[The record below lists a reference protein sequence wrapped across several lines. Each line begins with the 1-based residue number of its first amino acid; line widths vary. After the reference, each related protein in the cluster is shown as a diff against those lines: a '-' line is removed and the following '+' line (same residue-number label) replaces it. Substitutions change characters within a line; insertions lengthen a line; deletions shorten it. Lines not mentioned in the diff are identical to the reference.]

1 MRKFVVLLVFAMLA
15 ALGAFVPVASA
26 APAGPKVVI
35 IVGATHGATSSYRS
49 DANAAYAEAIK
60 YTSNVVKVYS
70 PNATWSKV
78 KAAVKGASI
87 VIYLGH
93 GNGWPSPYT
102 YDPKY
107 ATKDGFG
114 LNATAGNGDY
124 NNKYYGEPYVSTL
137 DLAPNAVVL
146 LNHLCYASGNSE
158 PRDAA
163 PSQTTARKRVSN
175 FAAGFL
181 KAGAQAVIAEGR
193 GGLEPYI
200 RALFTTH
207 ATIEEVWQ
215 GAPDFNGHVRSFPS
229 TRTPGATAYT
239 DTDGASTGYY
249 RSMVARPGL
258 TTDEVTG
265 ATYAD
270 TGTDPTTL
278 VVPGNAE
285 VVTAGGGLFHDA
297 ALTPDG
303 GSGQPPATAPAGAR
317 VRTVV
322 AGNVPTTTGTG
333 SVRIQGIDAPSL
345 VGWMSVTDLLPRD
358 SRGPQVWAI
367 DTAGGRFSPNG
378 DGRSDTALLSGR
390 FSEAVAWRIR
400 ILSPNGAVLHEA
412 TGSGDDF
419 ELSWDGLN
427 GGTPFADGAYG
438 YSIYAEDAWDNTP
451 ATSTGTITIDTIPAQ
466 LTSVGP
472 DTSSERWIT
481 PNADGSRDSLT
492 WTATTAE
499 AGSFV
504 WRVLDGDGTEV
515 RRETPTVGAG
525 TTAISWDGKDDDG
538 HVVIDGLYELRIHPR
553 DVAGNQGT
561 SVSRSVR
568 VATALG
574 FVTSSKTLFY
584 PQDSDRLAKTT
595 TLGFKLARVATVTW
609 TIVDANGAVV
619 VTLLDAQP
627 TAAGPWARAF
637 DGRRAD
643 GSRLKAGTYTA
654 VVTATDGAA
663 TVSQA
668 VAFQMNAFSIRPSD
682 ATPKRGQKITVK
694 VTSAEP
700 LSARPRIFITQPGR
714 TTWSMVLTKVST
726 YEYKATVTLKT
737 GGKAGTVTFKVV
749 GTDADAHRQRT
760 SQAFAIH

>member
-1 MRKFVVLLVFAMLA
+1 MRKFVVLLAFAMLA

-35 IVGATHGATSSYRS
+35 IVGATHGATSTYRS

-87 VIYLGH
+87 VIYFGH

-114 LNATAGNGDY
+114 LNATAGNGD
-124 NNKYYGEPYVSTL
+124 NNIKYYGEPYVSTL

-158 PRDAA
+158 PGDAA

-181 KAGAQAVIAEGR
+181 KAGAQAVIADGH
-193 GGLEPYI
+193 GGPEPYI

-229 TRTPGATAYT
+229 TRTAGATAYT

-249 RSMVARPGL
+249 RSMVAQPGL

-285 VVTAGGGLFHDA
+285 VVTAGGGLYDDA

-303 GSGQPPATAPAGAR
+303 GSGQPPETVPAGAR
-317 VRTVV
+317 LRTVV
-322 AGNVPTTTGTG
+322 GGNAPTSTGTG
-333 SVRIQGIDAPSL
+333 SVQVEGIDDSSL
-345 VGWMSVTDLLPRD
+345 HGWMSVADLLPRD
-358 SRGPQVWAI
+358 SRGPQVWAV
-367 DTAGGRFSPNG
+367 DTTGGRFSPNG
-378 DGRSDTALLSGR
+378 DDRFDVADLSGR
-390 FSEAVAWRIR
+390 FSESVAWRVR
-400 ILSPNGAVLHEA
+400 ILGAGDAVLHEA
-412 TGSGDDF
+412 TGNGDDF
-419 ELSWDGLN
+419 DVTWDGLD

-438 YSIYAEDAWDNTP
+438 YSIDAEDAWENTP
-451 ATSTGTITIDTIPAQ
+451 VTQTGTITIDTIPAE
-466 LTSVGP
+466 LTSVAP
-472 DTSSERWIT
+472 DASTERWFA
-481 PNADGSRDSLT
+481 PNGDGSRDTVS

-499 AGSFV
+499 AGSIV
-504 WRVLDGDGTEV
+504 WRVLDGEGTEI
-515 RRETPTVGAG
+515 RRTTMTVKAGA
-525 TTAISWDGKDDDG
+525 TTITWDGKDDDG
-538 HVVIDGLYELRIHPR
+538 HIAADGLYEIRAYPR
-553 DVAGNQGT
+553 DATGNQGA

-568 VATALG
+568 VATTLG
-574 FVTSSKTLFY
+574 FLTTSKTLFY
-584 PQDSDRLAKTT
+584 PQDNDRFAKTT
-595 TLGFKLARVATVTW
+595 TLGFTLAHPADRD
-609 TIVDANGAVV
+609 VDHRRCVRRGRGHPARRPADRGRD
-619 VTLLDAQP
+619 LDAGLRRP
-627 TAAGPWARAF
+627 AHRWRYGSPHGG
-637 DGRRAD
+637 DVYLGRDRD
-643 GSRLKAGTYTA
+643 RRHGHG
-654 VVTATDGAA
+654 
-663 TVSQA
+663 
-668 VAFQMNAFSIRPSD
+668 
-682 ATPKRGQKITVK
+682 
-694 VTSAEP
+694 
-700 LSARPRIFITQPGR
+700 QPGR
-714 TTWSMVLTKVST
+714 RVPDERLLDP
-726 YEYKATVTLKT
+726 ALRC
-737 GGKAGTVTFKVV
+737 
-749 GTDADAHRQRT
+749 DAEARAEDHREGDLGRAACRR
-760 SQAFAIH
+760 SLASSSSSRARRPGAC